1 MEPVSSSANTQV
13 LQAIKRCWKKSC
25 DKGELVAIVIL
36 DLSKAFDFLPH
47 LLLIKRL
54 EAYGL
59 DNRSY
64 SFLLALVVQKVDS
77 AIPRINYYPV
87 DSAISFRNNYPLDS
101 DLSGG

>member
-1 MEPVSSSANTQV
+1 M
-13 LQAIKRCWKKSC
+13 
-25 DKGELVAIVIL
+25 IL

-87 DSAISFRNNYPLDS
+87 HSAISFRNNYPLDS

>member
-1 MEPVSSSANTQV
+1 MT
-13 LQAIKRCWKKSC
+13 
-25 DKGELVAIVIL
+25 L

-47 LLLIKRL
+47 LLVIKRL
-54 EAYGL
+54 EAYSL

-77 AIPRINYYPV
+77 AFHRINHYPLN
-87 DSAISFRNNYPLDS
+87 SAISFRNTYPLDS